1 MIEPGTYL
9 LSSVGFSRSEKALL
23 TLQSGTKL
31 HNFEPVGHTFSIEVD
46 ATKQYCT
53 GWHDLETGEN
63 FVCPDITTVDEKYHQ
78 CPACQKKTGFNPA
91 FYNATSVS
99 PQQEKRNQEPHIL
112 YLAHFGADVVKV
124 GISYAG
130 RGHARL
136 LEQGARSALILDT
149 FPSAHI
155 ARQYEA
161 RIAALP
167 GIAETVQLRKKIDLA
182 KQPYHA
188 VEGASHLKSAHA
200 MISEKLGTRFSGVE
214 PLLFQ
219 ETYFPNGEAATE
231 PIDISDQ
238 KMISGTCIGM
248 MGGLL
253 YAVYEETPV
262 FLPIKKFIGNVITLS
277 EESHPLTLPSQ
288 QISLF

>member
-1 MIEPGTYL
+1 MKPGTYL
-9 LSSVGFSRSEKALL
+9 LSSVGFSRSEKPLL
-23 TLQSGTKL
+23 TLQSGTNL
-31 HNFEPVGHTFSIEVD
+31 HNFEPVGQTFSIEID
-46 ATKQYCT
+46 SAKQYCT

-63 FVCPDITTVDEKYHQ
+63 FACPDTATLDEKYQQ

-91 FYNATSVS
+91 FYNAASVS

-124 GISYAG
+124 GISYTG
-130 RGHARL
+130 RGRARL
-136 LEQGARSALILDT
+136 LEQGARSAIILET

-167 GIAETVQLRKKIDLA
+167 GVAETVQLRKKIDLA
-182 KQPYHA
+182 KQPYDPT
-188 VEGASHLKSAHA
+188 EGTRQLKATHA
-200 MISEKLGTRFSGVE
+200 MISEKLGTHFSGTE
-214 PLLFQ
+214 PHAFH
-219 ETYFPNGEAATE
+219 EIYFPNGEFATDA
-231 PIDISDQ
+231 IDISDQ

-253 YAVYEETPV
+253 YMNYEDTFV
-262 FLPIKKFIGNVITLS
+262 FLPIKKFIGNVITILDRPLS
-277 EESHPLTLPSQ
+277 LSLPSQ